1 MDLQGL
7 WYVLI
12 DIYRWPIHWQ
22 KCYLGGQNVGV
33 YMLTVGDESAN
44 SVLTSTELTHI
55 MLVCFLFLVNLQ
67 HMHSISIAF
76 HPP

>member
-1 MDLQGL
+1 
-7 WYVLI
+7 
-12 DIYRWPIHWQ
+12 
-22 KCYLGGQNVGV
+22 
-33 YMLTVGDESAN
+33 MLTVGDESAN